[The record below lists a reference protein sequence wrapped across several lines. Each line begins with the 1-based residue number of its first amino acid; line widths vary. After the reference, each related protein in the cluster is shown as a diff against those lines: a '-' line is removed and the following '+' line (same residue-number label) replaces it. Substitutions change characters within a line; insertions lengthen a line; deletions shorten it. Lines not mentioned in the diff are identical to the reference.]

1 VGVAWSPP
9 HALETLVAE
18 GVSKTF
24 RLPHEQ
30 VHTLKERVLH
40 PFRGRRV
47 DELQALSDVSFTVH
61 EGEFFGIVGRNG
73 SGKST
78 LLKCLA
84 GIYGTDSGRILLRGR
99 MATFIELGVGFN
111 PDLTARDNVVINAI
125 MLGLTP
131 AEARARYDAVI
142 DFAELGEFEDLKLKN
157 YSSGMYVRLAF
168 ATMIQVDANILLID
182 EVLAVGD
189 VSFQQKCHEVLAD
202 IRRRGRTILFVT
214 HDMATVEA
222 HCDRALLLERGD
234 PMECGDPNRIA
245 RMYDRLNF
253 SRRMDSPADDDLR
266 MGDGAAAVVDAWF
279 EDEHGLRSATI
290 ERGRPCTVHVLVEFR
305 APAVHPILGFSIG
318 NEHTPRVFTTTSL
331 QQDGETG
338 RFEAGERAELVTEL
352 TMPLAP
358 GRYSLT
364 PYVRHEG
371 TKSRLMD
378 LRESWVPIT
387 IIGERASGGLV
398 DVPHEAKVRRVGTVA
413 EVAE

>member
-1 VGVAWSPP
+1 M
-9 HALETLVAE
+9 AE
-18 GVSKTF
+18 NVTKTF
-24 RLPHEQ
+24 RLPREQ
-30 VHTLKERVLH
+30 VQTLKERVLH
-40 PFRGRRV
+40 PFRGRRI
-47 DELQALSDVSFTVH
+47 DELPALTDVSFTVH

-111 PDLTARDNVVINAI
+111 PDLTARENVVINAI

-142 DFAELGEFEDLKLKN
+142 DFAELREFEDLKLKN

-168 ATMIQVDANILLID
+168 ATMIQVDADILMID

-189 VSFQQKCHEVLAD
+189 VSFQQKCHEVLRD

-222 HCDRALLLERGD
+222 QCDSALLLERGD
-234 PMECGDPNRIA
+234 LVELGEPSRIA
-245 RMYDRLNF
+245 RMYDRANF
-253 SRRMDSPADDDLR
+253 SRGSDGLGGAEDMR
-266 MGDGAAAVVDAWF
+266 MGDGKASVVDAWF
-279 EDEHGLRSATI
+279 EDEHGLRTATI
-290 ERGRPCTVHVLVEFR
+290 ERGRPCSVHVVAEMNE
-305 APAVHPILGFSIG
+305 PAWHPVLGFRIG
-318 NEHTPRVFTTTSL
+318 TEHMPQVFNTTSWL
-331 QQDGETG
+331 HDPETG
-338 RFEAGERAELVTEL
+338 HFETGDRAELVTEL

-364 PYVRHEG
+364 PFVGHEG
-371 TKSRLMD
+371 TQSPLMD
-378 LRESWVPIT
+378 LRESWLRIT
-387 IIGERASGGLV
+387 IIGERGSGGLV
-398 DVPHEAKVRRVGTVA
+398 DVPHEAKVRRVETVA

>member
-1 VGVAWSPP
+1 MEIPA
-9 HALETLVAE
+9 AKARETVVAE
-18 GVSKTF
+18 NVTKTF

-30 VHTLKERVLH
+30 VQTLKERVLH
-40 PFRGRRV
+40 PLRGRRI
-47 DELQALSDVSFTVH
+47 DELPALTDVSFTVH
-61 EGEFFGIVGRNG
+61 EGEFLGIVGRNG

-84 GIYGTDSGRILLRGR
+84 GIYGTDSGRILLGGR

-131 AEARARYDAVI
+131 AEARTRYDAVI
-142 DFAELGEFEDLKLKN
+142 DFAELREFEDLKLKN

-168 ATMIQVDANILLID
+168 ATMIQVDADILLID

-189 VSFQQKCHEVLAD
+189 VSFQHKCHEVLRD

-222 HCDRALLLERGD
+222 QCDSALLLERGD
-234 PMECGDPNRIA
+234 LVECGEPNRIA
-245 RMYDRLNF
+245 RMYDRVNF
-253 SRRMDSPADDDLR
+253 SRRGDSSGGEEEMR
-266 MGDGAAAVVDAWF
+266 MGDGKASVVDAWF
-279 EDEHGLRSATI
+279 EDEHGLRTATI
-290 ERGRPCTVHVLVEFR
+290 ERGRPCTVHVVVEMNE
-305 APAVHPILGFSIG
+305 PAEHPVLGFSIG
-318 NEHTPRVFTTTSL
+318 TEHTPRVFTTSSGL
-331 QQDGETG
+331 HDRETG
-338 RFEAGERAELVTEL
+338 HFDAGERAELVTEL

-364 PYVRHEG
+364 PFVGHAG
-371 TKSRLMD
+371 SQAPVMD
-378 LRESWVPIT
+378 LRESWVT
-387 IIGERASGGLV
+387 VTVIGERASAGLV
-398 DVPHEAKVRRVGTVA
+398 DVPHQAVVRRVEKVA

>member
-1 VGVAWSPP
+1 MQE
-9 HALETLVAE
+9 ALETVVAE
-18 GVSKTF
+18 NVTKTF

-30 VHTLKERVLH
+30 VQTLKERVLH
-40 PFRGRRV
+40 PLRGRRI
-47 DELQALSDVSFTVH
+47 DELPALTDVSFTVH

-84 GIYGTDSGRILLRGR
+84 GIYGTDRGRILLRGR

-142 DFAELGEFEDLKLKN
+142 EFAELREFEDLKLKN

-168 ATMIQVDANILLID
+168 ATMIQVDADILLID

-189 VSFQQKCHEVLAD
+189 VSFQQKCHEVLRD

-222 HCDRALLLERGD
+222 QCDSALLLERGD
-234 PMECGDPNRIA
+234 LVEVGEPSRIA
-245 RMYDRLNF
+245 RMYDRVNF
-253 SRRMDSPADDDLR
+253 SRPSDSPGGDDEKR
-266 MGDGAAAVVDAWF
+266 MGNGKASVVDAWF
-279 EDEHGLRSATI
+279 EDEHGLRTATI
-290 ERGRPCTVHVLVEFR
+290 ERGRPCTVRVVAEMNDS
-305 APAVHPILGFSIG
+305 AEHPILGFSIG
-318 NEHTPRVFTTTSL
+318 TEHTPRVFTTSSL
-331 QQDGETG
+331 VHDRETG
-338 RFEAGERAELVTEL
+338 HFDAGERAELVTEL

-364 PYVRHEG
+364 PFVHSSTDEG
-371 TKSRLMD
+371 VMD
-378 LRESWVPIT
+378 LRESWVT
-387 IIGERASGGLV
+387 VTVIGERASAGLV
-398 DVPHEAKVRRVGTVA
+398 DVPHDARVRRVENVA